1 MEKKQSTTRKNNK
14 KKIFGN
20 TALQLN
26 DVDASCMVGGIVEK
40 GYSDK
45 PVLGPVAP
53 PRPSVLHFPAARHR
67 SEGPHWSPVNSKMDG
82 EEGEGDSEDDEAV
95 MDFDVVKP
103 YAKPIVRKSKKDMN
117 FSKRVEMEVDENRTS
132 TVRETM
138 RTSVRKN
145 SSNQLR
151 HRTKP
156 VLANLKNEQESVLDN
171 NDMEID
177 VIPKSPAVDIREEQV
192 PVLLESEI
200 DAENRARLQGM
211 STEEIAQAQDEI
223 MGRLDPALLQVLK
236 RRGEEK
242 LKKERTSSSDK
253 KDRKPYPSSHTAM
266 PHVTAVNTSN
276 HTWTD
281 GLVPISGQA
290 KGKLWNA
297 WSERV
302 EAVRGLRFS
311 SDGTVVGN
319 SLQQMP
325 QVNLAGRDYLRTEG
339 DPGAAGYTIKEAVSL
354 TRSLIAGQ
362 RDLALALLSNVL
374 NKALQNIHQNHVQIT
389 RQDANKV
396 DRSVDWEA
404 IWAYALGP
412 EPELVLALRMCLD
425 DNHKSVV
432 RMCAKV
438 IYYVL
443 SCDVNENFFDVSEKL
458 APIHKD
464 TFTAPVFRS
473 KPEIDVGFLHGG
485 FWKYNAKPSNVLAL
499 DEDIIDDEI
508 EGKRT
513 IQDDIVVAGQ
523 DFAAGLVRM
532 GILPALCYLLESDP
546 TAALEEYI
554 LSILIAIARHSPKCA
569 NAIMICE
576 RLLQTVVSRFI
587 AKDNIEI
594 QPSKIKS
601 VRLLKV
607 LAQSDRKR
615 CFDFIKNGS
624 FQTLTWHLYQPASFL
639 DNWVKSGKEKCR
651 LSSALMVEQLR
662 FWKVCIQHGYCVSYF
677 SEIFPYLCLWLN
689 PPMLE
694 KLIENGVLC
703 EFASISKEAYLVLEA
718 LARRLPNLFAQKHH
732 RNQISEDSGDDAD
745 FWSWSHVG
753 PMVEIALKWIV
764 WKNDPS
770 VCKLFDREERIS
782 GHLVS
787 QDLSVTSLLWVYSA
801 VLHMLSR
808 VLERVIPDDTVHLH
822 ESSSLVPWLPEFVPK
837 VGLEII
843 KNGFVGIYS
852 NAGCSFIE
860 KLCNLRQQGD
870 YETSLATVCCLHGL
884 LGIIINIDK
893 LITLA
898 RASVQTLPQNNTS
911 SREEKILKDGI
922 LKGSLVELRS
932 AKNMFVKLVA
942 SEWHLVQSIEKFGR
956 GGPAP
961 GVGVGWGASGGG
973 YWSGTVLL
981 AQADARFLTDLIET
995 LKIVPDYDI
1004 HTEEEMMFI
1013 ILAINSS
1020 LGVCVTAG
1028 PTDGTFVKKAINSL
1042 LDVSVLK
1049 YLDICIRRFLS
1060 SRGAKLF
1067 NWDDKEEDYLLLS
1080 RTLASHFSNRW
1091 LSVKKKLEDSDS
1103 KNISYSK
1110 SHKKGKSSLNT
1121 IYEDID
1127 TSGITSQDL
1136 VVEWA
1141 HQRLPLPVCWF
1152 LSPVSTLCDGKTAGL
1167 KKSSK
1172 LQDLMQDPG
1181 DFLVVAR
1188 AGLFFLLGIEAL
1200 ASFLPAGIHSPVKSV
1215 PLVWK
1220 LHSLSVLLLVG
1231 MGVLE
1236 EEKSRVSYEA
1246 LQDLYGNLLHQA
1258 RSRTLS
1264 SEPRN
1269 KNNLEILAF
1278 ESEIHGTYSTFIE
1291 TLVEQFSAVSY
1302 GDLIYGRQV
1311 AVYLHRCVEA
1321 PVRLAAWN
1329 TLTNSRV
1336 LELLPPLENCFTDA
1350 EGYLEPVEDNSDNL
1364 LAYVKSWT
1372 SGALDRAASRGSLA
1386 YTLVLHHLSAF
1397 IFESYTG
1404 DKLLLR
1410 NKLSRSLLQDFSSKQ
1425 HHEAMM
1431 LTLIQYS
1438 KPSASQTIKQ
1448 EDGAPAGTAI
1458 VKRLELLIEACEGS
1472 SSLLNA
1478 VERLKSSL
1486 KISQL

>member
-1 MEKKQSTTRKNNK
+1 MEKKQTPSLKN
-14 KKIFGN
+14 KIFGN

-26 DVDASCMVGGIVEK
+26 DVESSCMVGGIVEK
-40 GYSDK
+40 GFSDK
-45 PVLGPVAP
+45 PISGPVAP
-53 PRPSVLHFPAARHR
+53 PRPSVLHFPVARHR
-67 SEGPHWSPVNSKMDG
+67 SEGPHWSPVNSKVSVQEG
-82 EEGEGDSEDDEAV
+82 EGEGDSEDDEAV
-95 MDFDVVKP
+95 MDFDAVKS
-103 YAKPIVRKSKKDMN
+103 YAKPIMRKKKVDMN
-117 FSKRVEMEVDENRTS
+117 FSNSVEMEVDESRIS
-132 TVRETM
+132 TVSETAEA
-138 RTSVRKN
+138 SVRKN
-145 SSNQLR
+145 SSNERSCRL
-151 HRTKP
+151 KP
-156 VLANLKNEQESVLDN
+156 GLADLKSELESVLDSN
-171 NDMEID
+171 AMEID
-177 VIPKSPAVDIREEQV
+177 ATRESKTVDVRLEEVAVS
-192 PVLLESEI
+192 LESEI
-200 DAENRARLQGM
+200 DTENRARLQRM
-211 STEEIAQAQDEI
+211 STEEITEAQDEI
-223 MGRLDPALLQVLK
+223 MGRLDPALLRVLK

-242 LKKERTSSSDK
+242 MKKQKTPGSDNKDQKSS
-253 KDRKPYPSSHTAM
+253 PSLNTAM
-266 PHVTAVNTSN
+266 PRVVTTSTSN
-276 HTWTD
+276 HTRSD

-297 WSERV
+297 WRERV

-311 SDGTVVGN
+311 PDGTVVGN

-325 QVNLAGRDYLRTEG
+325 QERDYLRSEG

-374 NKALQNIHQNHVQIT
+374 NKAVQNIHQNHVHIT

-396 DRSVDWEA
+396 DRTVDWEA
-404 IWAYALGP
+404 VWAYALGP
-412 EPELVLALRMCLD
+412 EPELVLTLRMCLD
-425 DNHKSVV
+425 DNHSSVV
-432 RMCAKV
+432 RQCAKV
-438 IYYVL
+438 IYHVL

-458 APIHKD
+458 ANLHED

-508 EGKRT
+508 ERKHT
-513 IQDDIVVAGQ
+513 IQDDIFVAGQ

-532 GILPALCYLLESDP
+532 GILPALCYLLESEP

-554 LSILIAIARHSPKCA
+554 LSILIAIARHSPQCA
-569 NAIMICE
+569 NAIVICE

-607 LAQSDRKR
+607 LAQSDQER
-615 CFDFIKNGS
+615 CFAFIKNGS
-624 FQTLTWHLYQPASFL
+624 FQTLTWHLYQPTSFL

-662 FWKVCIQHGYCVSYF
+662 FWKVCIQHGYCLSYF
-677 SEIFPYLCLWLN
+677 SEIFPCLCLWLN
-689 PPMLE
+689 PPMLV
-694 KLIENGVLC
+694 KLSENGVVC

-718 LARRLPNLFAQKHH
+718 LARRLPNLFAQRHH
-732 RNQISEDSGDDAD
+732 RNHKSEDSGCDTD

-753 PMVEIALKWIV
+753 PMVDIALKWIV
-764 WKNDPS
+764 WKNNPS
-770 VCKLFDREERIS
+770 VGSLFVSDQGKS

-787 QDLSVTSLLWVYSA
+787 QDLSLTSLLWVYSA
-801 VLHMLSR
+801 VMHMLSR
-808 VLERVIPDDTVHLH
+808 VLSRVIPDDTLH
-822 ESSSLVPWLPEFVPK
+822 MQESNSLLPWLPEFVPK

-843 KNGFVGIYS
+843 KNGFVGTNS
-852 NAGCSFIE
+852 NASCSFIE

-870 YETSLATVCCLHGL
+870 YGMSLATVCCLHGL

-898 RASVQTLPQNNTS
+898 KASAQTLPQNINS
-911 SREEKILKDGI
+911 SREENILKDGI
-922 LKGSLVELRS
+922 LKGSLVELKS
-932 AKNMFVKLVA
+932 VKNIFMKLVA

-981 AQADARFLTDLIET
+981 AQADARFLTDLLET
-995 LKIVPDYDI
+995 LKIVADFDI
-1004 HTEEEMMFI
+1004 HSEEEMI
-1013 ILAINSS
+1013 VILAINSS

-1028 PTDGTFVKKAINSL
+1028 PTDGTYVEKAINNL

-1060 SRGAKLF
+1060 SGGAKLF
-1067 NWDDKEEDYLLLS
+1067 KWDDEEDYLLLS

-1091 LSVKKKLEDSDS
+1091 LSVKKKLKGSDS
-1103 KNISYSK
+1103 KNK
-1110 SHKKGKSSLNT
+1110 SEPLQKDISSLDT

-1127 TSGITSQDL
+1127 TSCIISQDL
-1136 VVEWA
+1136 VAEWA
-1141 HQRLPLPVCWF
+1141 HQRLPLPISWF
-1152 LSPVSTLCDGKTAGL
+1152 LSPVSTLCDSKIAGL

-1172 LQDLMQDPG
+1172 LQDLMQDPS

-1188 AGLFFLLGIEAL
+1188 AGLFFLLGIEAMS
-1200 ASFLPAGIHSPVKSV
+1200 SFLPAGIHSPVKSV

-1236 EEKSRVSYEA
+1236 EEKSRVTYEA
-1246 LQDLYGNLLHQA
+1246 LQDLYGNLLHQT
-1258 RSRTLS
+1258 RSCTLYTDS
-1264 SEPRN
+1264 VN
-1269 KNNLEILAF
+1269 ANNLDFLAF

-1329 TLTNSRV
+1329 TLTNFRV
-1336 LELLPPLENCFTDA
+1336 LELLPRLENCFTNA
-1350 EGYLEPVEDNSDNL
+1350 EGYLEPVEDNSDIL

-1372 SGALDRAASRGSLA
+1372 SGALGRAASRGSLA
-1386 YTLVLHHLSAF
+1386 YTLVLHHLSGF

-1410 NKLSRSLLQDFSSKQ
+1410 NKLSRSLLQDYSSKQ
-1425 HHEAMM
+1425 QHEAMM
-1431 LTLIQYS
+1431 LNLIQYN
-1438 KPSASQTIKQ
+1438 KPSASQTFKQ
-1448 EDGAPAGTAI
+1448 EDGAPAGAAI
-1458 VKRLELLIEACEGS
+1458 AKRLELLNEACEGS

-1478 VERLKSSL
+1478 VKRLKSSL
-1486 KISQL
+1486 KVSQL

>member
-1 MEKKQSTTRKNNK
+1 MEKKKQSTTVKDNK
-14 KKIFGN
+14 TKIFGN

-26 DVDASCMVGGIVEK
+26 DVEASCMVGGIVEK
-40 GYSDK
+40 GFSDN
-45 PVLGPVAP
+45 PLSGPVAP
-53 PRPSVLHFPAARHR
+53 PRPSVLHFPVARHR
-67 SEGPHWSPVNSKMDG
+67 SEGPHWSPVNSKMGG
-82 EEGEGDSEDDEAV
+82 EEGEGDSEDDEAI
-95 MDFDVVKP
+95 MDFDVVKNF
-103 YAKPIVRKSKKDMN
+103 AKPVVRKKKIEME
-117 FSKRVEMEVDENRTS
+117 FSKIEMDVDEDRTS
-132 TVRETM
+132 TVRETNK
-138 RTSVRKN
+138 TSVRKN
-145 SSNQLR
+145 SAN
-151 HRTKP
+151 KP
-156 VLANLKNEQESVLDN
+156 QRPLKPDLKNELVSVLDS

-177 VIPKSPAVDIREEQV
+177 VIREPPADDLGEERV
-192 PVLLESEI
+192 PVSLESEI
-200 DAENRARLQGM
+200 DAENRARLQEM

-242 LKKERTSSSDK
+242 LKKQRASGSDN
-253 KDRKPYPSSHTAM
+253 KDQKASPSSHTAM
-266 PHVTAVNTSN
+266 PCVAATNISN

-311 SDGTVVGN
+311 SVGTVVGH
-319 SLQQMP
+319 SLQQIP
-325 QVNLAGRDYLRTEG
+325 QVSLAERDYLRTEG

-354 TRSLIAGQ
+354 TRSLLAGQ
-362 RDLALALLSNVL
+362 RDIALVLLSNVL
-374 NKALQNIHQNHVQIT
+374 NKALQNFHHNT

-412 EPELVLALRMCLD
+412 EPELVLALRMCLND
-425 DNHKSVV
+425 HHNSVV
-432 RMCAKV
+432 LQCARV

-443 SCDVNENFFDVSEKL
+443 SCDVNETFFDVSEKL
-458 APIHKD
+458 ATLHKD
-464 TFTAPVFRS
+464 AFTAPVFRS
-473 KPEIDVGFLHGG
+473 KPDIDVGFLHGG
-485 FWKYNAKPSNVLAL
+485 FWKYNAKPSNVLSI
-499 DEDIIDDEI
+499 DEDIMDDET

-532 GILPALCYLLESDP
+532 GILPALCYLLETNP

-615 CFDFIKNGS
+615 CFDFIKKGS
-624 FQTLTWHLYQPASFL
+624 FQTLTWHLYQPTSFL

-677 SEIFPYLCLWLN
+677 SEIFPCLCLWLN

-694 KLIENGVLC
+694 KLIENGVLS

-718 LARRLPNLFAQKHH
+718 LARRLPNLFTQKHH
-732 RNQISEDSGDDAD
+732 RNQMSEDSGDDTD

-753 PMVEIALKWIV
+753 PMVDIALKWIV

-770 VCKLFDREERIS
+770 VWALFDREEGKS

-787 QDLSVTSLLWVYSA
+787 QDLSVTSLLWVFSA
-801 VLHMLSR
+801 VMHMLSR

-822 ESSSLVPWLPEFVPK
+822 ESCSLVPWLPEFVPK

-843 KNGFVGIYS
+843 KNGFVGTDS

-860 KLCNLRQQGD
+860 KLCDLRQQGG

-898 RASVQTLPQNNTS
+898 RAGAKTLPQNNMS
-911 SREEKILKDGI
+911 SREEKLLKDGI
-922 LKGSLVELRS
+922 LKGSLVELKS
-932 AKNMFVKLVA
+932 AKNIFMKLVA
-942 SEWHLVQSIEKFGR
+942 SEWHLVQSIEIFGR

-995 LKIVPDYDI
+995 LKIVPDFDI
-1004 HTEEEMMFI
+1004 LTEEGMMVI

-1020 LGVCVTAG
+1020 LGICVTAG
-1028 PTDGTFVKKAINSL
+1028 PTDGTFVKKVIKSL

-1049 YLDICIRRFLS
+1049 YLDICIRRFLL
-1060 SRGAKLF
+1060 SRGAKVF
-1067 NWDDKEEDYLLLS
+1067 NWDCTEEDYMLLS
-1080 RTLASHFSNRW
+1080 NILASHFSNRW
-1091 LSVKKKLEDSDS
+1091 LSIKKKLKDSYS
-1103 KNISYSK
+1103 KNISDSK
-1110 SHKKGKSSLNT
+1110 PLEKGKSSLDT

-1136 VVEWA
+1136 VAEWA
-1141 HQRLPLPVCWF
+1141 HQRLPLPICWF
-1152 LSPVSTLCDGKTAGL
+1152 LSPVSTLCDSKTAGL

-1200 ASFLPAGIHSPVKSV
+1200 SSFLPAGILSPVKSV

-1246 LQDLYGNLLHQA
+1246 LQNLYGNLLHQA
-1258 RSRTLS
+1258 RSHALS
-1264 SEPRN
+1264 SESVN
-1269 KNNLEILAF
+1269 EHNLEILAF

-1311 AVYLHRCVEA
+1311 AVYLHRCVES

-1350 EGYLEPVEDNSDNL
+1350 EGYLEPVEDNSDIL
-1364 LAYVKSWT
+1364 LAYVKSWN
-1372 SGALDRAASRGSLA
+1372 SGALDRAATRGSLA

-1425 HHEAMM
+1425 QHEVMM
-1431 LTLIQYS
+1431 LNLIQYN
-1438 KPSASQTIKQ
+1438 KPSASQTIKR
-1448 EDGAPAGTAI
+1448 EDEAAAGTAI
-1458 VKRLELLIEACEGS
+1458 AERLKLLSEACEGS
-1472 SSLLNA
+1472 SSLLTA

-1486 KISQL
+1486 KISQF